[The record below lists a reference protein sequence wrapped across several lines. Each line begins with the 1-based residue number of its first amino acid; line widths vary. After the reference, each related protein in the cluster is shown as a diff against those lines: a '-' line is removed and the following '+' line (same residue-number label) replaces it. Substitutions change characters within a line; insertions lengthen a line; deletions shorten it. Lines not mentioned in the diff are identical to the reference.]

1 MMASD
6 SRCNSEGGGFTD
18 SIKKTFEIHGGLLG
32 VVGDAGTIT
41 NVRRTLWEE
50 PEIGSVAKWPKGEY
64 QALYLNKHRKLFE
77 IDGGQI
83 IPHDEVTLL
92 GIGVGGEV
100 ALGAAEAWLRL
111 KRIRR
116 RDNLTEKQVEQMLRF
131 SLQCAI
137 AHNSQCGGRIMLKI
151 CDLREMA

>member
-1 MMASD
+1 MASD

-18 SIKKTFEIHGGLLG
+18 SIRKTFSIHGGLLG

-41 NVRRTLWEE
+41 DVRRTLWEE
-50 PEIGSVAKWPKGEY
+50 PDIGAVTKWPKGEY
-64 QALYLNKHRKLFE
+64 VALYMNKEGKLFE

-83 IPHDEVTLL
+83 IPHDEVTLI
-92 GIGVGGEV
+92 GIGVGGDV

-116 RDNLTEKQVEQMLRF
+116 RDNLTDKQVEQMLRF

-137 AHNSQCGGRIMLKI
+137 SHNSQCGGRIMLRI
-151 CDLREMA
+151 CDLRDIQ